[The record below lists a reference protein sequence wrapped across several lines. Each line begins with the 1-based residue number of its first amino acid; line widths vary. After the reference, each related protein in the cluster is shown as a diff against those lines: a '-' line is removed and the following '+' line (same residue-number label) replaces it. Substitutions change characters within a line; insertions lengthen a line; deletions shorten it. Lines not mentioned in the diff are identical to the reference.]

1 MSNAM
6 PAPIPY
12 PASQPVQQRT
22 SADLV
27 ARRVSLK
34 ADAEFIAN
42 EIQAIDAQL
51 LEQLEVG
58 THDVDGVKVQV
69 REYSRTSYPS
79 IEKDYPQAE
88 YPDLYVTKTSIDQA
102 AVKKA
107 FAPSALEAYKVVGAK
122 SVVI

>member
-1 MSNAM
+1 MSI
-6 PAPIPY
+6 PAHDNT
-12 PASQPVQQRT
+12 PVT
-22 SADLV
+22 LHKVLTAAELV

-42 EIQAIDAQL
+42 GIQAIDALL
-51 LEQLEVG
+51 LEQLDVG
-58 THDVDGVKVQV
+58 THDIDGTKVQV
-69 REYSRTSYPS
+69 REYSRISYPQV
-79 IEKDYPQAE
+79 EKDYPATE
-88 YPDLYVTKTSIDQA
+88 YPDLYVTKTAIDQA